1 MKGGKLA
8 LLLAALL
15 LLASCGEGEKP
26 REGLCLWFPTDQA
39 SPRHSAQAVTGQPL
53 PTAGPGE
60 SVEVE
65 ALVSALLS
73 GPSEEGLTN
82 PFPSG
87 TRLLGWD
94 LRGDCLELNFSEEYG
109 SLTGVDLT
117 LADCCVVLTLCQLE
131 PVDRVCLLV
140 EGKPAAGRER
150 RELSPED
157 AIFTGAEEKPRQ
169 IDVALYFP
177 RAMGKGLGLETRE
190 LTLTEDDDLY
200 VTIAGTL
207 LKGPTDPDLQTFLPG
222 EDVLAGVW
230 VDNGVCYVNFSS
242 EFLDQAPEGEAEQN
256 LLLYSVVDTLGNLDS
271 ITAVQLLVE
280 GERLPE
286 FGGAETNLPLEPDFG
301 LLSGG

>member
-1 MKGGKLA
+1 MKGGRLA
-8 LLLAALL
+8 LLMAALL
-15 LLASCGEGEKP
+15 LLTSCEKGEEP
-26 REGLCLWFPTDQA
+26 PEGLCLWFPTDLD
-39 SPRHSAQAVTGQPL
+39 SPRHSAQAVTGQTL
-53 PTAGPGE
+53 PTVGSGE
-60 SVEVE
+60 LDEVE
-65 ALVSALLS
+65 ALVSALLD

-82 PFPSG
+82 PFPPG
-87 TRLLGWD
+87 VRLLDWD
-94 LRGDCLELNFSEEYG
+94 LRGECLELNFSEEYG

-117 LADCCVVLTLCQLE
+117 LADCCLVLTLCQLE
-131 PVDRVCLLV
+131 RVEQVCLLV

-157 AIFTGAEEKPRQ
+157 VIFTGAEEKPRQ

-200 VTIAGTL
+200 ETIADTL
-207 LKGPTDPDLQTFLPG
+207 LKGPTDSDLQTFLPG
-222 EDVLAGVW
+222 EDVLIGVW
-230 VDNGVCYVNFSS
+230 VDNGVCYVNFSA
-242 EFLDQAPEGEAEQN
+242 EFLNQAPEGEAEQN

-271 ITAVQLLVE
+271 VTAVQLLIE